1 MSQQENKPNE
11 RYAHFI
17 GKTVGDR
24 YQVKMFIGKGGM
36 AIVFKGFDVKLNRI
50 VAIKVVDLKTLQKGN
65 KQRLI
70 NEAHAIAQLNHPYII
85 QIYDIVEEQGHGYIV
100 MQFVDG
106 FNFETLLKNNNF
118 TWKQIATIIKNIAHA
133 VFYAHKKGL
142 IHRDIKTSNILIS
155 AKENRCYLMDF
166 GLVTNA
172 HDDTRL
178 TPEGAIVGTP
188 DFMSPEQA
196 KGESIDHR
204 ADIYSLGVVMYEA
217 LTKERCI
224 TATNSFAAIIQIV
237 QEKPIPPREINSEIP
252 PALEAI
258 CLKAMEKNRED
269 RYQTALEMVKQLEG
283 FLLAQKRALEEPIA
297 AATPQF
303 QESKTQI
310 VNINE
315 KKTQIVDLS
324 KKKTQIVDL
333 SKTKRNK
340 LTSRNKMTSR
350 TRKSKK
356 YARKHRKNQ
365 NEYLGIWIVIIS
377 ILVILIIVSQLQ

>member
-1 MSQQENKPNE
+1 MQQQQNNPNQD
-11 RYAHFI
+11 YAHFI
-17 GKTVGDR
+17 DKTVGNR
-24 YQVKMFIGKGGM
+24 YQIKMFIGKGGM
-36 AIVFKGFDVKLNRI
+36 AIVFKGFDVKLNRV
-50 VAIKVVDLKTLQKGN
+50 VAIKIVDLKTLQKGK

-85 QIYDIVEEQGHGYIV
+85 QVYDIVEEHGHGYIV

-118 TWKQIATIIKNIAHA
+118 TWKQIATIIKNISLA

-172 HDDTRL
+172 HEDTRL

-196 KGESIDHR
+196 KGENIDHR
-204 ADIYSLGVVMYEA
+204 SDIYSLGVVLYEA
-217 LTKERCI
+217 LTKKRCV

-252 PALEAI
+252 EELEAI

-269 RYQTALEMVKQLEG
+269 RYQTAVEMVKHLEG
-283 FLLAQKRALEEPIA
+283 FLLQQKRAQEDPTP
-297 AATPQF
+297 TPQF

-310 VNINE
+310 V
-315 KKTQIVDLS
+315 DLS
-324 KKKTQIVDL
+324 KKKTHIIDL

-340 LTSRNKMTSR
+340 MTSRNKMTTR
-350 TRKSKK
+350 VRKSKK
-356 YARKHRKNQ
+356 YTRSKHRRNN
-365 NEYLGIWIVIIS
+365 NEYVAIWTVIIC
-377 ILVILIIVSQLQ
+377 ILVIMIIVSQLM